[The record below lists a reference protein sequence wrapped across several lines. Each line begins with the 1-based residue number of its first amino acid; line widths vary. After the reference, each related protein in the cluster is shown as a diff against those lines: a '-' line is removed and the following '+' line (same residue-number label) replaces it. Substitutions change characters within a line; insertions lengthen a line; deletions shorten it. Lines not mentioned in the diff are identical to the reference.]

1 MPDSAWKTTGVTPLK
16 GSEGARKTPAT
27 NPATARVI
35 AITSGKGGVGKTSLA
50 VNLAISL
57 TSFGH
62 RVLVMDADIG
72 LGNVDLMLGLTPKFN
87 LTHLMER
94 KKTLDE
100 IIITGPAGVRL
111 LPCGS
116 GGKRGEPISTE
127 KRREIV
133 EHLKKN
139 ADYADTIL
147 IDTGGGISDNM
158 MEFLFMADEVYLV
171 TTPEPTAIMDSYGII
186 RTLAQE
192 MARPRVKLLIN
203 MAGDQGDANHVM
215 STMRLITR
223 QFFNLDFDCL
233 GCVGYDPNMTKSIR
247 MQQPIV
253 QLYPSSRASRDIGK
267 LAMKIADC
275 QVDYLSEKG
284 IGSWV
289 RKILSYFR

>member
-1 MPDSAWKTTGVTPLK
+1 MPDRAWKTTGVSPLK
-16 GSEGARKTPAT
+16 ESEATSGIPARKPAS
-27 NPATARVI
+27 ARVI

-87 LTHLMER
+87 LTHLVER

-100 IIITGPAGVRL
+100 VIITGPAGVRL

-116 GGKRGEPISTE
+116 GGKKGDILSSE
-127 KRREIV
+127 KRKEIV
-133 EHLKKN
+133 DVLKAN
-139 ADYADTIL
+139 AEYADTVL
-147 IDTGGGISDNM
+147 IDTGGGLSDNM
-158 MEFLFMADEVYLV
+158 MDFLFMADEVYLV

-192 MARPRVKLLIN
+192 MARPRVKLVIN
-203 MAGDQGDANHVM
+203 MAGDQGDASHVM

-223 QFFNLDFDCL
+223 QFFNLEFDCL
-233 GCVGYDPNMTKSIR
+233 GCVGYDQNMTKSIR

-275 QVDYLSEKG
+275 QVDYLAERG
-284 IGSWV
+284 IAAWARRV
-289 RKILSYFR
+289 LSYFR